1 MRVLVRRLT
10 WEHTHTHVPRSRGTD
25 VAETAARD
33 EADGDVLAARMHAM
47 DTLLDAVGGEDAGA
61 GPAAAIAAPGLPT
74 DAGAGGRDNS
84 VDALLAR
91 DVATTSGLQPRVA
104 PSPSTS
110 KLLLALLGA
119 TAGMTVEPAFSGVRP
134 PRRVRRRWT

>member
-1 MRVLVRRLT
+1 
-10 WEHTHTHVPRSRGTD
+10 
-25 VAETAARD
+25 
-33 EADGDVLAARMHAM
+33 M

-74 DAGAGGRDNS
+74 DADAGGRDDS

-104 PSPSTS
+104 PSPSS
-110 KLLLALLGA
+110 KLLLAVLGA
-119 TAGMTVEPAFSGVRP
+119 SAGMTVEPTFSGAWP
-134 PRRVRRRWT
+134 PRARRWT